1 MRTAGER
8 PPCAQAGFGVLLEL
22 TIRDF
27 AIIDELHLTFGP
39 GFNVLTGETGAGK
52 SIIIDAVGLLLGDR
66 ASPEMVRSGADRAT
80 IEGIFAL
87 SPHGAAALQ
96 PILEDNGLSGE
107 DHEII
112 LAREVRRNGRSISR
126 VNGYAVN
133 AALLTAVGGALVD
146 IHGQSEHLSLM
157 AVKHH
162 GELLDR
168 YAGLESAR
176 NGLAR
181 LVRELNA
188 TRKELTSL
196 RRDERELARRVDL
209 LTFQTNEIDAAN
221 LKPDEDQHLEIELR
235 RLANAEQLA
244 KQCELLIATLEEGGD
259 EQRAALDLIGQA
271 SHVLSKLARIDATL
285 DPTARQIDEV
295 SEQLLDLVRTLRDY
309 RDEIEFNPER
319 LQDVEE
325 RLALIYNLKRKY
337 GDSIADILAF
347 AARAQDELENI
358 THAGA
363 RIEALVGA
371 EEHLLRDIGA
381 LGAQL
386 SQARRAAAANL
397 ARAVEAELA
406 DLRMERARF
415 AVDIR
420 WIEDAHG
427 APVDGTTAPDANG
440 AGTAQ
445 AALRRVAFDTTGLDR
460 VEFLVSANP
469 GEPLK
474 PLVKVASGG
483 ETSRLMLALKTV
495 LSQADA
501 TPTLIFDEIDV
512 GIGGRVGATV
522 GEKLWRLHH
531 NHQVLC
537 ITHLPQ
543 LAAFGDVHFHVS
555 KQVVGEHTNT
565 RVLTL
570 TAAARV
576 EELAQMLG
584 TPTEAGRHS
593 AGELLGRVET
603 YKASASSPV
612 AQPQT

>member
-1 MRTAGER
+1 M
-8 PPCAQAGFGVLLEL
+8 LLEL

-27 AIIDELHLTFGP
+27 AIIDELHLTFGS

-66 ASPEMVRSGADRAT
+66 ASPEMVRSGADKAT

-87 SPHGAAALQ
+87 PPHVARALQ
-96 PILEDNGLSGE
+96 PVLEENSLTGE
-107 DHEII
+107 DDELI
-112 LAREVRRNGRSISR
+112 LAREIRRSGRSLSR

-133 AALLTAVGGALVD
+133 AALLAEIGSALVD

-157 AVKHH
+157 AIKHH

-168 YAGLESAR
+168 YANLESTR
-176 NGLAR
+176 SNLAR

-188 TRKELTSL
+188 TRKELANL

-235 RLANAEQLA
+235 RLANAEQLS
-244 KQCELLIATLEEGGD
+244 KQCELIITALEEGGD

-271 SHVLSKLARIDATL
+271 SHALGKLARIDATL
-285 DPTARQIDEV
+285 DPMVRQLDDL

-309 RDEIEFNPER
+309 SDEIEFNPER
-319 LQDVEE
+319 LRDVEE
-325 RLALIYNLKRKY
+325 RLAMIYNLKRKY
-337 GDSIADILAF
+337 GESIADILAF
-347 AARAQDELENI
+347 ATRAQAELDNI
-358 THAGA
+358 THAGE
-363 RIEALVGA
+363 RIEALASA
-371 EEHLLRDIGA
+371 EAHLLHEIGA
-381 LGAQL
+381 LGTQL
-386 SQARRAAAANL
+386 SQARQAAAATL

-420 WIEDAHG
+420 WIEDAAG
-427 APVDGTTAPDANG
+427 APVEAASAPGANG
-440 AGTAQ
+440 TGS
-445 AALRRVAFDTTGLDR
+445 AATGLRRVAFDTTGLDR
-460 VEFLVSANP
+460 IEFLVSANP

-522 GEKLWRLHH
+522 GEKLWHLHH

-565 RVLTL
+565 HVQALI
-570 TAAARV
+570 ADARA

-584 TPTEAGRHS
+584 TPTEAGRLS
-593 AGELLGRVET
+593 ARELLTRVET
-603 YKASASSPV
+603 HKSAA
-612 AQPQT
+612 AQPAAQPNG

>member
-1 MRTAGER
+1 L
-8 PPCAQAGFGVLLEL
+8 LLEL

-27 AIIDELHLTFGP
+27 AIIDELHLTFGA

-66 ASPEMVRSGADRAT
+66 ASPEMVRSGTDRAT

-87 SPHGAAALQ
+87 PPAIAAALQ
-96 PILEDNGLSGE
+96 PVLEENGLTGD
-107 DHEII
+107 DHELI
-112 LAREVRRNGRSISR
+112 LAREIRRNGRSICR

-133 AALLTAVGGALVD
+133 AVRLSEIGGALVD

-168 YAGLESAR
+168 YANLESTR
-176 NGLAR
+176 SNLAR

-188 TRKELTSL
+188 TRKELAAL

-209 LTFQTNEIDAAN
+209 LTFQTNEIDAAS

-244 KQCELLIATLEEGGD
+244 KQCELLITTLEEGGD

-271 SHVLSKLARIDATL
+271 SHALGKLARIDATL
-285 DPTARQIDEV
+285 DPMVRQLDDV

-309 RDEIEFNPER
+309 SDEIEFNPER

-347 AARAQDELENI
+347 ATRAQAELDSI
-358 THAGA
+358 THAGE
-363 RIEALVGA
+363 RIEALVSA

-381 LGAQL
+381 LGTQL
-386 SQARRAAAANL
+386 SQARRAAATTL

-415 AVDIR
+415 AVDLR
-420 WIEDAHG
+420 WIEDANG
-427 APVDGTTAPDANG
+427 APVDGAAAPGTNG
-440 AGTAQ
+440 TGAAGGGQ
-445 AALRRVAFDTTGLDR
+445 HRVAFDTTGLDR
-460 VEFLVSANP
+460 IEFLVSANP

-522 GEKLWRLHH
+522 GEKLWSLHH

-555 KQVVGEHTNT
+555 KQVEGEHTNT
-565 RVLTL
+565 HVQAL

-584 TPTEAGRHS
+584 TPTDAGRHS
-593 AGELLGRVET
+593 ALELLTRVEAH
-603 YKASASSPV
+603 KASAVTPLN
-612 AQPQT
+612 QPSI